1 MSLVRKSDL
10 LRRPHPATLGRVAE
24 PAKSDFS
31 DTLGGVLR
39 MTATEAARSFSD
51 VLNRVA
57 TGEQIE
63 VTRNGATVAI
73 IGPPARKKRFLPP
86 EEFRALMESLPPV
99 DEDFVR
105 DLEEIRRSVGP
116 PRDPWAS

>member
-1 MSLVRKSDL
+1 
-10 LRRPHPATLGRVAE
+10 
-24 PAKSDFS
+24 
-31 DTLGGVLR
+31 
-39 MTATEAARSFSD
+39 MTATEVARSFSS

-57 TGEQIE
+57 AGEEIE
-63 VTRNGATVAI
+63 IARNGATVAVI
-73 IGPPARKKRFLPP
+73 SPPRKKKTFLSP
-86 EEFRALMESLPPV
+86 EELRELLESAPPV